1 TFFNENDRKIRNHTS
16 LRELTELISKTHP
29 KRVIIYH
36 ISSRYERILLK
47 KEKELKELFPEI
59 DIVMIKTQGV
69 TEI

>member
-1 TFFNENDRKIRNHTS
+1 
-16 LRELTELISKTHP
+16 LTELISKTHP

-59 DIVMIKTQGV
+59 DIMMIKTQGV